1 MTKLTKIAV
10 VAGCI
15 LAAGMVR
22 ADLKI
27 GVFDFQRVSEETARG
42 QELRASLEKFGDKKK
57 GEITA
62 KENELKSLEES
73 YKAQAFSLSPDKR
86 SQMEKDLQK
95 KQLDLQSSRDSAQR
109 EMQIEVNEAQAK
121 FNEQL
126 LKVINDLGRERGYS
140 LVFAKEQ
147 VAYASD
153 AADMT
158 SEVIEKF
165 NQQSAKESA
174 PAAGGTGTAPP
185 GGTPAAGTPAAP
197 KPSPAPP
204 KPATA
209 PPKPAAAPEK
219 KP

>member
-1 MTKLTKIAV
+1 MKAAV
-10 VAGCI
+10 AITGV
-15 LAAGMVR
+15 LAAGLVR

-57 GEITA
+57 GEITT
-62 KENELKSLEES
+62 KENELKTLEDQ

-95 KQLDLQSSRDSAQR
+95 KQLDLQSSRDNAQR

-126 LKVINDLGRERGYS
+126 LKVINDLGKERGYT
-140 LVFAKEQ
+140 LIFAKEQ
-147 VAYASD
+147 VAFSGD

-158 SEVIEKF
+158 SEVIERF
-165 NQQSAKESA
+165 NQQSGKPDSGAA
-174 PAAGGTGTAPP
+174 PAAAPP
-185 GGTPAAGTPAAP
+185 ATG
-197 KPSPAPP
+197 
-204 KPATA
+204 TA
-209 PPKPAAAPEK
+209 PPKPAATAPAGAPP
-219 KP
+219 KPAANPPKPGAAGGKP

>member
-1 MTKLTKIAV
+1 MKAALVMTGV
-10 VAGCI
+10 
-15 LAAGMVR
+15 LAAGLVR

-62 KENELKSLEES
+62 KENELKTLEDQ

-126 LKVINDLGRERGYS
+126 LKVINDLGKERGYT
-140 LVFAKEQ
+140 LIFAKEQ
-147 VAYASD
+147 VAFSSD

-158 SEVIEKF
+158 SEVIERF
-165 NQQSAKESA
+165 NQQSGKPEGSA
-174 PAAGGTGTAPP
+174 PAAAPP
-185 GGTPAAGTPAAP
+185 ATG
-197 KPSPAPP
+197 
-204 KPATA
+204 TA
-209 PPKPAAAPEK
+209 PPKPASPASPPPKPPSGPPKPAAGGG